1 MNYFGPIEDLNTIP
15 ELLAGPLL
23 AFFILVIVF
32 GLTFIIIGLVGRYK
46 LFKKCGQAGWK
57 SLIPFYGTYIQDVK
71 IAGIHWAFF
80 ILEETWFFGLY
91 SSVLVIIVKIMSYY
105 NLAKKC
111 QKDPAV
117 TTIFGAVFPGI
128 VTMVYGFSS
137 KCIYDENEKV
147 SQIGIFGSIIK

>member
-1 MNYFGPIEDLNTIP
+1 MDLYRPIEDLNKIP
-15 ELLAGPLL
+15 ELLIGPLL
-23 AFFILVIVF
+23 AFLIFVIVIC
-32 GLTFIIIGLVGRYK
+32 LAFITIGIVGRYK

-57 SLIPFYGTYIQDVK
+57 SLIPFYGTYIHDVK
-71 IAGIHWAFF
+71 IAGLHWAFF

-91 SSVLVIIVKIMSYY
+91 SSVLTIIVKIMSYY

-111 QKDPAV
+111 HKDPAV

-128 VTMVYGFSS
+128 VTMVYGLSS
-137 KCIYDENEKV
+137 KCVYDENEKV